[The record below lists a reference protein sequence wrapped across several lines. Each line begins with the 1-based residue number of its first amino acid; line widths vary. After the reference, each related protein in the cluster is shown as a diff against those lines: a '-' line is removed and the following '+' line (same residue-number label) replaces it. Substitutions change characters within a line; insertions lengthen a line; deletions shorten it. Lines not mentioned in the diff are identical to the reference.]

1 MECKSSGVLPHSRDF
16 GLWSRRSGRCPLWLE
31 ICASPETA
39 LAQVVFRPLVL
50 RRSVQAACSK
60 RRLFFICMSLKVQEV
75 HEIAAAAAAPGGA
88 PVPWELGAG
97 SQPGETPGARV
108 AGVSVLSAGG
118 RGVVLRGVSKFCS
131 IRYSCREGLAWQ
143 LQRVFSNFQQGRF
156 PQIVGDRGGTQ
167 GHYKGAPATRREC
180 GTSFFVQKQQI
191 RNEVIT
197 GGTG

>member
-1 MECKSSGVLPHSRDF
+1 VAVMEPASQPLRWFPPFERRCRRMECKSSGVLPHSRDF

-97 SQPGETPGARV
+97 SQPGETPGARP
-108 AGVSVLSAGG
+108 GGG
-118 RGVVLRGVSKFCS
+118 RKRIKRRGS
-131 IRYSCREGLAWQ
+131 
-143 LQRVFSNFQQGRF
+143 
-156 PQIVGDRGGTQ
+156 GG
-167 GHYKGAPATRREC
+167 G
-180 GTSFFVQKQQI
+180 
-191 RNEVIT
+191 IT
-197 GGTG
+197 WC